1 MAKITL
7 FTDSQTMERH
17 GGHTSE
23 LTDDKA
29 VVESDGPA
37 VEHSEVVLL
46 VDDGLPWRRQ
56 VAHKQSNHT
65 QQHQVHSDP
74 QCYTQSPVAPPS
86 LSRLNQEPEVVFL

>member
-1 MAKITL
+1 MSGARNVMTKIT
-7 FTDSQTMERH
+7 FTDKQTMERH

-29 VVESDGPA
+29 VVESDGPP

-56 VAHKQSNHT
+56 VAHKQSDHT
-65 QQHQVHSDP
+65 Q
-74 QCYTQSPVAPPS
+74 
-86 LSRLNQEPEVVFL
+86 